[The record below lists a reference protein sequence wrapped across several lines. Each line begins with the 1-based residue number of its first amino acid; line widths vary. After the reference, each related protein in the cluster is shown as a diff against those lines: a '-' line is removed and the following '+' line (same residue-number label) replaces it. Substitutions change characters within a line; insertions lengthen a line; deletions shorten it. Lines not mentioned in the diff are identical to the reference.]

1 MYKSLKIGLA
11 LGGGGA
17 RGACHIGVLK
27 VLEANGIVPDIVAG
41 TSAGSMI
48 GAMYA
53 SHHNAKVVESKY
65 LEHIQSENFNELGF
79 RYIANSE
86 EDESIFSQIMK
97 QIKNQYVLMVSSNRK
112 SIVKNERLAKAAE
125 ILFGSKQFNDLKIPL
140 LVTATDLM
148 SGNSI
153 IYKSGNLIDAVV
165 QSSSI
170 PGFIEPTFKDDRMLV
185 DGGVA
190 LPTPVTPLMDHC
202 DFIIAV
208 NITRGVDN
216 QPQPSNIVE
225 ISTRSRDVSVSHLN
239 SYLLSKANF
248 VIKPKHDNLHW
259 SAFDQTEQFIESG
272 ELAANSSINNL
283 LEELENALNV
293 PVETKK
299 ETFWTRI
306 KKRLFS

>member
-53 SHHNAKVVESKY
+53 SHHNAKVVASKY

-125 ILFGSKQFNDLKIPL
+125 ILFGSKQFSDLKIPL
-140 LVTATDLM
+140 LVTTTDLM

-153 IYKSGNLIDAVV
+153 IYKSGNLIKMFHK
-165 QSSSI
+165 SSDFLKNEIDSKRSVFLSLLEPLVI
-170 PGFIEPTFKDDRMLV
+170 ILMGGFIML
-185 DGGVA
+185 
-190 LPTPVTPLMDHC
+190 
-202 DFIIAV
+202 
-208 NITRGVDN
+208 
-216 QPQPSNIVE
+216 IVLA
-225 ISTRSRDVSVSHLN
+225 ILIPIMQMNT
-239 SYLLSKANF
+239 LS
-248 VIKPKHDNLHW
+248 L
-259 SAFDQTEQFIESG
+259 G
-272 ELAANSSINNL
+272 
-283 LEELENALNV
+283 
-293 PVETKK
+293 
-299 ETFWTRI
+299 
-306 KKRLFS
+306 

>member
-97 QIKNQYVLMVSSNRK
+97 QIKNQYVW
-112 SIVKNERLAKAAE
+112 
-125 ILFGSKQFNDLKIPL
+125 SK
-140 LVTATDLM
+140 
-148 SGNSI
+148 
-153 IYKSGNLIDAVV
+153 
-165 QSSSI
+165 
-170 PGFIEPTFKDDRMLV
+170 
-185 DGGVA
+185 
-190 LPTPVTPLMDHC
+190 
-202 DFIIAV
+202 
-208 NITRGVDN
+208 
-216 QPQPSNIVE
+216 
-225 ISTRSRDVSVSHLN
+225 
-239 SYLLSKANF
+239 
-248 VIKPKHDNLHW
+248 
-259 SAFDQTEQFIESG
+259 FD
-272 ELAANSSINNL
+272 
-283 LEELENALNV
+283 
-293 PVETKK
+293 
-299 ETFWTRI
+299 
-306 KKRLFS
+306 

>member
-125 ILFGSKQFNDLKIPL
+125 ILFGSNSDGGENLRMLFKILKRGEKL
-140 LVTATDLM
+140 DVTQGEESLTDLGLRFDLTLPL
-148 SGNSI
+148 SRYYANNRNGEFFS
-153 IYKSGNLIDAVV
+153 L
-165 QSSSI
+165 
-170 PGFIEPTFKDDRMLV
+170 KDDKEENFNFQTL
-185 DGGVA
+185 G
-190 LPTPVTPLMDHC
+190 
-202 DFIIAV
+202 FSQS
-208 NITRGVDN
+208 DN
-216 QPQPSNIVE
+216 
-225 ISTRSRDVSVSHLN
+225 DDLDLN
-239 SYLLSKANF
+239 QEFKS
-248 VIKPKHDNLHW
+248 
-259 SAFDQTEQFIESG
+259 E
-272 ELAANSSINNL
+272 
-283 LEELENALNV
+283 
-293 PVETKK
+293 
-299 ETFWTRI
+299 
-306 KKRLFS
+306 

>member
-1 MYKSLKIGLA
+1 MYKDLKIGLA

-27 VLEANGIVPDIVAG
+27 ILEAHGIVPDIVAG

-53 SHHNAKVVESKY
+53 THHNAKLVESKY
-65 LEHIQSENFNELGF
+65 IKHVHSENFSDLGF

-86 EDESIFSQIMK
+86 KDDSIFSQIVK
-97 QIKNQYVLMVSSNRK
+97 QIKNQYVLAVSSNRK

-125 ILFGSKQFNDLKIPL
+125 ILFGNKQFKDLKIPL
-140 LVTATDLM
+140 MVTATDLI
-148 SGNSI
+148 SGKSI
-153 IYKSGNLIDAVV
+153 IYSSGNLIDAVV

-170 PGFIEPTFKDDRMLV
+170 PGFVEPTQIEERMLV

-190 LPTPVTPLMDHC
+190 LPTPVTPLIDNC

-208 NITRGVDN
+208 NITRGVEN
-216 QPQPSNIVE
+216 QPDPSNIFE
-225 ISTRSRDVSVSHLN
+225 ISTRSRDISVSHLN
-239 SYLLSKANF
+239 NFLLNKADF
-248 VIKPKHDNLHW
+248 VIKPEHNNLHW
-259 SAFDQTEQFIESG
+259 SAFDKTEKFIDSG
-272 ELAANSSINNL
+272 EIAANNSIENL
-283 LEELENALNV
+283 INQLDEKLQRPEKEV
-293 PVETKK
+293 Q
-299 ETFWTRI
+299 ETFWTKL